1 MKLGYLALG
10 NQGTVIPLTNPK
22 RSPREQLLGNLGAKS
37 CRNTFCDTKN
47 GTPAHIGYIVG
58 DEWFN
63 IYEVHNWKG
72 PANP

>member
-10 NQGTVIPLTNPK
+10 NQGTIVHLANLK
-22 RSPREQLLGNLGAKS
+22 RSPRKQLLNMLDAKS
-37 CRNTFCDTKN
+37 CRNIFCDTKS
-47 GTPAHIGYIVG
+47 GAPAHTGYIVG
-58 DEWFN
+58 GEWFN

>member
-10 NQGTVIPLTNPK
+10 NQGTVVNLTNPK
-22 RSPREQLLGNLGAKS
+22 RSPRKQLLNTLNAKS
-37 CRNTFCDTKN
+37 CHNIFCDTKS
-47 GTPAHIGYIVG
+47 GVPAHTGYIVG